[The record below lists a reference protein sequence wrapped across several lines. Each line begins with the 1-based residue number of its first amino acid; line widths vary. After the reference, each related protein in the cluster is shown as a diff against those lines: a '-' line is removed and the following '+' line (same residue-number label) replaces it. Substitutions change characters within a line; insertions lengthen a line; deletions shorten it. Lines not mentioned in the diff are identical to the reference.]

1 MKKVVVILATLA
13 LALPSVG
20 SASEFGC
27 QVFLC
32 LGSKGKVSE
41 CDPILN
47 KLYKS
52 LAKGKPWP
60 TCEEAEESGGQL
72 VRGVEYYEPCAA
84 GYDMLEYRGGEDGSY
99 YPIAPSS
106 QGGWGNDRVCQKLA
120 GYQKDS
126 EGYEYPVYEVYP
138 AQRRAEPYWAEISV
152 DGYTNRTYF
161 SLQGH

>member
-1 MKKVVVILATLA
+1 MKKIFLMLVALT

-20 SASEFGC
+20 LASEFGC

-32 LGSKGKVSE
+32 LGSKGTVSE
-41 CDPILN
+41 CVPILN

-60 TCEEAEESGGQL
+60 TCEEAEDSGGQM

-99 YPIAPSS
+99 YPASPSS
-106 QGGWGNDRVCQKLA
+106 LGGGDRVCQKLT
-120 GYQKDS
+120 GYQEDF
-126 EGYEYPVYEVYP
+126 EGYKYPVYEVYP

-161 SLQGH
+161 SLQGY